1 MNRDDFQKLI
11 GAHEADNDYLP
22 LACLLTTGY
31 GCAGYYNAQL
41 NDDLI
46 DTCVLMNAR
55 MVDLTGGETSSRNP
69 VRDFA
74 DFIEDV
80 VITQYNAEGE
90 ANVGGSSGPDRN
102 KFGGSIPLTAI
113 PYSQIALLYPV
124 ARITA
129 LMKRAENTESQ
140 IPTFLDFDNKSVIL
154 QLLRKK
160 MW

>member
-11 GAHEADNDYLP
+11 GAHDSDNDYLP
-22 LACLLTTGY
+22 LACLLTSGY

-46 DTCVLMNAR
+46 DTCVLINAR

-80 VITQYNAEGE
+80 VITQYNAEGDDTE
-90 ANVGGSSGPDRN
+90 EGLDGAGGN
-102 KFGGSIPLTAI
+102 KFGGSIPLTGI

-124 ARITA
+124 AHITA
-129 LMKRAENTESQ
+129 LMKRATKTESQ
-140 IPTFLDFDNKSVIL
+140 TPTFLDFNNKSVIL